1 METHACRSLP
11 PPGPARLAGVC
22 AGDRFA
28 RAASP
33 TLPHS
38 PQASASSTPVLIAL
52 ILGVCVIQVANGILQ
67 ILLPLRLAEAA
78 APPMVVGAVASA
90 YSVGFVAGCWAAPWL
105 IRRVGGVWAF
115 AAFGLLAAA
124 ATLALQLLPDAT
136 AWVGLRVLMGISYVG
151 MLTVA
156 ESGLAAMAPVH
167 ARGSVFSLYM
177 IACKIAVIGGQMLL
191 ASPDLSAAWLTT
203 LAALCYGLSL
213 VPVAAIRPPDSS
225 KAASS
230 APAQPAGSPWRFVRR
245 SPVAFAGCLVVGLCN
260 TAVTGIG
267 PAYLAGLDLTGA
279 GVALVMSG
287 IQVGSVV
294 LQWPIGRLSDRRDR
308 RLVICGVAGTA
319 MVAAFL
325 IARAGAAS
333 QDVLLALFTL
343 WGSAGMSLYA
353 ICVAHAND
361 HATAE
366 ETVPLASAL
375 LLAWAVGAALGP
387 LVATAAMEWFGHGA
401 LFAYVGAVSGGL
413 ALFAALRRW
422 FAGPSRP
429 SRL

>member
-1 METHACRSLP
+1 ML
-11 PPGPARLAGVC
+11 V
-22 AGDRFA
+22 
-28 RAASP
+28 
-33 TLPHS
+33 
-38 PQASASSTPVLIAL
+38 AL
-52 ILGVCVIQVANGILQ
+52 ILGICVIQIANGILQ

-78 APPMVVGAVASA
+78 APPLVVGAVASA
-90 YSVGFVAGCWAAPWL
+90 YSVGFVAGCWAAPRL
-105 IRRVGGVWAF
+105 IRRIGGVGAF

-136 AWVGLRVLMGISYVG
+136 AWVGLRVLMGMSYVG
-151 MLTVA
+151 MLTVG
-156 ESGLAAMAPVH
+156 ESGLAALAPVH

-177 IACKIAVIGGQMLL
+177 IACKVAVIGGQMLL
-191 ASPDLSAAWLTT
+191 ASPDLSGPWLTAM
-203 LAALCYGLSL
+203 AALCYGLSL
-213 VPVAAIRPPDSS
+213 APVVAIRPP
-225 KAASS
+225 AAAAAAEPQS
-230 APAQPAGSPWRFVRR
+230 AEPQSAERGQRSGSPWRFVRR

-267 PAYLAGLDLTGA
+267 PAYLAGLGLSGA

-319 MVAAFL
+319 MVAAIL
-325 IARAGAAS
+325 IAKAGAAS

-361 HATAE
+361 HAAPE
-366 ETVPLASAL
+366 ETVPLASAI

-387 LVATAAMEWFGHGA
+387 LLATAAMEWFGHGA
-401 LFAYVGAVSGGL
+401 LFAYVGAMSGGL

-429 SRL
+429 RRT

>member
-1 METHACRSLP
+1 MP
-11 PPGPARLAGVC
+11 N
-22 AGDRFA
+22 
-28 RAASP
+28 SP
-33 TLPHS
+33 NGS
-38 PQASASSTPVLIAL
+38 ASATPVLVAL
-52 ILGVCVIQVANGILQ
+52 ILGICVIQIANGILQ

-78 APPMVVGAVASA
+78 APPLVVGAVASA
-90 YSVGFVAGCWAAPWL
+90 YSVGFVAGCWAAPRL
-105 IRRVGGVWAF
+105 IRRIGGVPAF

-136 AWVGLRVLMGISYVG
+136 AWVGLRVLMGMSYVG
-151 MLTVA
+151 MLTVG
-156 ESGLAAMAPVH
+156 ESGLAALAPVH

-177 IACKIAVIGGQMLL
+177 IACKVAVIGGQMML
-191 ASPDLSAAWLTT
+191 ASPGLSGPWLTAM
-203 LAALCYGLSL
+203 AALCYGLSL
-213 VPVAAIRPPDSS
+213 LPVVAIRPPEPT
-225 KAASS
+225 APQS
-230 APAQPAGSPWRFVRR
+230 AEPGRKAGSLWRFVRR

-267 PAYLAGLDLTGA
+267 PAYLAGLGLSGA

-319 MVAAFL
+319 MVAALL
-325 IARAGAAS
+325 IAEAGAAS

-361 HATAE
+361 HAAPE
-366 ETVPLASAL
+366 ETVPLASAI

-387 LVATAAMEWFGHGA
+387 LLATAAMEWFGPGA
-401 LFAYVGAVSGGL
+401 LFAYVGAVSGAL

-422 FAGPSRP
+422 FADPGRP
-429 SRL
+429 RRA

>member
-1 METHACRSLP
+1 ML
-11 PPGPARLAGVC
+11 V
-22 AGDRFA
+22 
-28 RAASP
+28 
-33 TLPHS
+33 
-38 PQASASSTPVLIAL
+38 AL

-177 IACKIAVIGGQMLL
+177 IACKVAVIGGQMLL
-191 ASPDLSAAWLTT
+191 ASPDLSASWLTA

-213 VPVAAIRPPDSS
+213 VPVAAIRPP
-225 KAASS
+225 ASS
-230 APAQPAGSPWRFVRR
+230 APSSTPVQPAGSPWRFVRR
-245 SPVAFAGCLVVGLCN
+245 SPVAFAGCLMVGLCN

-325 IARAGAAS
+325 IAGAGAAS
-333 QDVLLALFTL
+333 QDVLLVLFTL
-343 WGSAGMSLYA
+343 WGSAALSLYA

-361 HATAE
+361 HATPE

-401 LFAYVGAVSGGL
+401 LFAYVGVVSGGL

>member
-1 METHACRSLP
+1 M
-11 PPGPARLAGVC
+11 
-22 AGDRFA
+22 
-28 RAASP
+28 
-33 TLPHS
+33 PHS
-38 PQASASSTPVLIAL
+38 SQASSSTTPVLVAL
-52 ILGVCVIQVANGILQ
+52 ILGICVIQIANGILQ

-78 APPMVVGAVASA
+78 APPLVVGAVASA

-105 IRRVGGVWAF
+105 IRRIGGVGAF

-136 AWVGLRVLMGISYVG
+136 AWVGLRVLMGMSYVG
-151 MLTVA
+151 MLTVG
-156 ESGLAAMAPVH
+156 ESGLAALAPVH

-177 IACKIAVIGGQMLL
+177 IACKVAVIGGQMLL
-191 ASPDLSAAWLTT
+191 ASPGLSGPWLTAT
-203 LAALCYGLSL
+203 AALCYGLSV
-213 VPVAAIRPPDSS
+213 VPVAAIRPPTSS
-225 KAASS
+225 TP
-230 APAQPAGSPWRFVRR
+230 APAGHGQPAGSPWRFVRR

-267 PAYLAGLDLTGA
+267 PAYLAGLELSGA

-319 MVAAFL
+319 MIAAFL
-325 IARAGAAS
+325 IAKAGATS
-333 QDVLLALFTL
+333 QEVLLALFTL

-361 HATAE
+361 HAAPE
-366 ETVPLASAL
+366 ETVPLASAI
-375 LLAWAVGAALGP
+375 LLAWALGAALGP
-387 LVATAAMEWFGHGA
+387 LLATAAMEWFGHGA

-429 SRL
+429 RRM